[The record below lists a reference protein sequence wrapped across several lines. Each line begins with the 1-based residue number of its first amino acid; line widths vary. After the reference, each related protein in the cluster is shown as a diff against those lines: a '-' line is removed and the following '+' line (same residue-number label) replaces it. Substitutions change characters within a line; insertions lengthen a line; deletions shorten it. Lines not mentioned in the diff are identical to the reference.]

1 MVAQLFE
8 RTEDVVLEER
18 KKEKEK
24 LRREKANAEAE
35 AAKQRKRAEIARSVA
50 EARQREAEAT
60 RLQEEAKK
68 REAEAKR
75 LQEEARQRDLCGAK
89 TSAPVAADRV
99 DDVKFQA
106 KASSAEQQTKPTEEE
121 IMFKKLIDMNRG
133 KINLGSRRNK
143 K

>member
-1 MVAQLFE
+1 M
-8 RTEDVVLEER
+8 
-18 KKEKEK
+18 
-24 LRREKANAEAE
+24 RREKANAEAE
-35 AAKQRKRAEIARSVA
+35 AARQRKRAEIAQRVA
-50 EARQREAEAT
+50 EAKQREAEAKRLQEEAKKREAEAK

-89 TSAPVAADRV
+89 TSAPVDADRV

-106 KASSAEQQTKPTEEE
+106 KASSAEQPAKPTEED
-121 IMFKKLIDMNRG
+121 IMFKKLRSLNRG
-133 KINLGSRRNK
+133 INQGSRGNK